1 MALAQLARVCTG
13 IILLE
18 TVVLPGNYPEVQL
31 ITEPLIANQALSGFG
46 WRPRPCC
53 AYRDGHRRAV
63 A

>member
-31 ITEPLIANQALSGFG
+31 IKN
-46 WRPRPCC
+46 R
-53 AYRDGHRRAV
+53 
-63 A
+63 